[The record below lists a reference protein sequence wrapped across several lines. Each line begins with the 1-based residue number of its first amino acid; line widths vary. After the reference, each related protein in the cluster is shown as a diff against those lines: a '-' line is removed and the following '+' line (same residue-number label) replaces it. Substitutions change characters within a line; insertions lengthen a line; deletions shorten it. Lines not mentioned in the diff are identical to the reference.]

1 MHDAGVEYAQCMHE
15 LGMEGAGNLGKAT
28 MHVTRMV
35 HGTRMVHVTRMV
47 RVTRMV
53 SCMFHACLIPEKRTT
68 LL

>member
-35 HGTRMVHVTRMV
+35 HVTCMVHVTR
-47 RVTRMV
+47 
-53 SCMFHACLIPEKRTT
+53 TT
-68 LL
+68 